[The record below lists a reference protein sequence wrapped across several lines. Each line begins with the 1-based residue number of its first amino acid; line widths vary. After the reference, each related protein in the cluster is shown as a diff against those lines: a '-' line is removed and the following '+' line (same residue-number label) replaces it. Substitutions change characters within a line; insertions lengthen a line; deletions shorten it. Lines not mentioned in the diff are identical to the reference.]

1 MDEFVKAEVSL
12 FVILFIFIFCCI
24 FALSVDILRKLFFL
38 ELYDFFTFKLSK
50 LFEFILELLIFF
62 RSGKIIPFLFS
73 EINLSLTDIYLSKVF
88 LLKRF
93 SYVLI
98 FLLKGELLFQN
109 IFFLFLLL
117 LLSSFSFFNILIL
130 SSIFFTLLFCLFS
143 NSLLFEIAFF
153 TFSLFLFLFN
163 RILSF
168 LTSFSLFIL
177 FFSSSSS

>member
-1 MDEFVKAEVSL
+1 LDEFVKAEVSL

-117 LLSSFSFFNILIL
+117 LLSSFSFFNILML
-130 SSIFFTLLFCLFS
+130 SSIFFILLFCPLS
-143 NSLLFEIAFF
+143 NSLLFVITFF
-153 TFSLFLFLFN
+153 TFSLFLLLFN
-163 RILSF
+163 LILSF